1 MLQSCKYV
9 FASRFYQEYI
19 SPGINRVLFLSLSP
33 SLFFSL
39 SSVCGR
45 NTHSSGGGGDSM
57 VGANP
62 NEDSLSTPATADR
75 RKVNEQVPLVCA
87 PPTLSTPLLVLHTR
101 LPEPAPFF
109 SLSLLARSWWKI
121 AWKNGRRARQI
132 IRFPPRSFPTDL
144 SPFLQ
149 TRPVTT
155 VLGCIRKANVIIHAR
170 ILGVPLRHVWEPVA
184 LRVVVS

>member
-19 SPGINRVLFLSLSP
+19 SPGINRVLLLSP
-33 SLFFSL
+33 SPFFSL

-45 NTHSSGGGGDSM
+45 GTHSSGGGGDSM

-109 SLSLLARSWWKI
+109 SLSS
-121 AWKNGRRARQI
+121 RALVMEDCVEKWSPRPTNNSFSAAV
-132 IRFPPRSFPTDL
+132 FPYRPISFPTNATSHD
-144 SPFLQ
+144 
-149 TRPVTT
+149 R
-155 VLGCIRKANVIIHAR
+155 IRVH
-170 ILGVPLRHVWEPVA
+170 
-184 LRVVVS
+184 

>member
-19 SPGINRVLFLSLSP
+19 SPRINRGLFLSL
-33 SLFFSL
+33 LL

-45 NTHSSGGGGDSM
+45 NTHSSGGSGDSM

-101 LPEPAPFF
+101 LSRAFSFFFLSFSSRDGRLRGKMVAAPDKLFVF
-109 SLSLLARSWWKI
+109 LRSLSLPI
-121 AWKNGRRARQI
+121 Y
-132 IRFPPRSFPTDL
+132 PL
-144 SPFLQ
+144 SHKRDQ
-149 TRPVTT
+149 
-155 VLGCIRKANVIIHAR
+155 
-170 ILGVPLRHVWEPVA
+170 
-184 LRVVVS
+184 SQSY